1 MALTNLSQV
10 TSTLI
15 TLLGERVSAL
25 YGSSVEVVP
34 QSPDQIP
41 STALHTVSV
50 YLYHA
55 REDAHYKNAEP
66 PAGKIANTPLALSLF
81 YVVTAHHY
89 DEDLKPVILIEQE
102 LMGYALKTLHDY
114 PIITDTTQIGATLI
128 LHEGLRDADN
138 HLQIIYR
145 PVLPEDSVSFWNG
158 DDERL
163 IRFSAFYE
171 VRVILVKPEA
181 PTQLPGY
188 VLSVGNYIMPT
199 GVMHIAS
206 SHSVVRFT
214 PPGGSS
220 LALPASPARVALDTS
235 APPPTEDPNNLLTL
249 RGTRLGGGRIVLRS
263 PLFGTT
269 GNQIVIDPASNPDWA
284 ITVTATRV
292 TARVHGSVVVSGLPV
307 PILPGTY
314 GVSIQLSTTHELPG
328 GLSKTL
334 VSRSN
339 EVAVAFTPF
348 IVSHDPDPIVGDTLP
363 VAVTLQTSDEV
374 DLTEVALTDLS
385 VVVAG
390 QVYASTTDPP
400 AVREFRVSD
409 GNHIELGLHFTD
421 TDLGAYP
428 IRLIIRGA
436 ESPPFWIVIGP

>member
-1 MALTNLSQV
+1 MALINLSRV
-10 TSTLI
+10 TSTLM
-15 TLLGERVSAL
+15 TLLDARVTAL

-34 QSPDQIP
+34 QSPDQVP
-41 STALHTVSV
+41 STAQHTVSV

-128 LHEGLRDADN
+128 LHEDLRDADN

-171 VRVILVKPEA
+171 VRVILVKPEK

-206 SHSVVRFT
+206 SHSIARFT

-263 PLFGTT
+263 PLFATA
-269 GNQIVIDPASNPDWA
+269 GNQIVIDPALNPDWA

-292 TARVHGSVVVSGLPV
+292 TARVQGSVAVDGPAV

-328 GLSKTL
+328 GVTKTL

-348 IVSHDPDPIVGDTLP
+348 IRSYDAVVGLVLPAITTLE
-363 VAVTLQTSDEV
+363 TGDQ
-374 DLTEVALTDLS
+374 VALTDPALADEIS
-385 VVVAG
+385 VVVSG
-390 QVYASTTDPP
+390 QVYTSHADPP
-400 AVREFRVSD
+400 GLRQFSIID
-409 GNHIELGLHFTD
+409 DHHIKLGLHFLETD
-421 TDLGAYP
+421 VGAYP
-428 IRLIIRGA
+428 VRLIIRGA
-436 ESPPFWIVIGP
+436 EAPPFWIVIDP